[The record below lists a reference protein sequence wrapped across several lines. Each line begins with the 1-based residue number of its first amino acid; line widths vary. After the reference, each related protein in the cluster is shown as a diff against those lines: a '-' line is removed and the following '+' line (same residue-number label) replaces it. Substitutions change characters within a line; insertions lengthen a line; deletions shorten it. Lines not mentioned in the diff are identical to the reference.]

1 MSNITNMYFVILM
14 TDLHFTFIAHG
25 YTGYGEYKRRSADE
39 VLKLMQHLSK
49 QHVIR

>member
-1 MSNITNMYFVILM
+1 M
-14 TDLHFTFIAHG
+14 TDLHFTFIVPV
-25 YTGYGEYKRRSADE
+25 YPRFGEYGRRSADE